1 MQASSLQKRRVTG
14 AHAFFLG
21 AFLALLAL
29 TPAILPYG
37 GRFVTRGDFIEQ
49 QLPFILETRRIL
61 RSGLTSYSFNTFLGA
76 PPSAVTRFI
85 RWGACLSGRW
95 RFCPRRSF
103 HLASA

>member
-49 QLPFILETRRIL
+49 QPLHP
-61 RSGLTSYSFNTFLGA
+61 
-76 PPSAVTRFI
+76 
-85 RWGACLSGRW
+85 
-95 RFCPRRSF
+95 
-103 HLASA
+103 